1 MMPSLCAFRR
11 LACVKLKVV
20 VKIMVPIRV
29 ILGLYWGY
37 MGDNGK
43 ENGNYCKACRQDRH
57 FRLCSATSL
66 GAALW
71 SIFQILCEG
80 FSRKTMQAGSGQA
93 LPNKRPSAS
102 SFHHSCG
109 LGG

>member
-1 MMPSLCAFRR
+1 M
-11 LACVKLKVV
+11 KLKVV

-80 FSRKTMQAGSGQA
+80 FWRKTMRAGADKLFPTDAHQQA
-93 LPNKRPSAS
+93 PSITIV
-102 SFHHSCG
+102 G